1 MKINKTNSFSFSVF
15 FFFFFFLVGGGQ
27 GGEVGI
33 KGVLCVVLCLSLS
46 FGWPFGT
53 FVYSM
58 YTFVHSFVNAFNI
71 FFFAYQK
78 KKEDCVFSQK
88 TYFSI

>member
-1 MKINKTNSFSFSVF
+1 M
-15 FFFFFFLVGGGQ
+15 
-27 GGEVGI
+27 GI